1 MIFLL
6 KYVTCHIEHFVSWI
20 LRIVA
25 KKKSKTYI
33 YIYKRAR
40 ISQLPLNFKIT
51 IKFHSPMAS
60 VFNGSK
66 MAHRICAS
74 WGS

>member
-6 KYVTCHIEHFVSWI
+6 KYVICHIEHFVSWI

-25 KKKSKTYI
+25 KKKSKT